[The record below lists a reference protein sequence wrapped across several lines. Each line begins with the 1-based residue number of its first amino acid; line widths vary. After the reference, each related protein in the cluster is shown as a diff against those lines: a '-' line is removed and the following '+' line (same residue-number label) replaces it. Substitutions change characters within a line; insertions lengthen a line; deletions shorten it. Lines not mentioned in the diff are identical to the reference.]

1 MKKNIILIPT
11 YNEFKNISI
20 ITNKIFKQKINSDI
34 LFIDDNSTDG
44 TKEKIIELSKKK
56 KINKIY
62 I

>member
-20 ITNKIFKQKINSDI
+20 ITNKIFKQKIHSDI

-56 KINKIY
+56 NQ
-62 I
+62 

>member
-56 KINKIY
+56 NQ
-62 I
+62 

>member
-34 LFIDDNSTDG
+34 LFIDDNSTDR
-44 TKEKIIELSKKK
+44 TK
-56 KINKIY
+56 
-62 I
+62 

>member
-20 ITNKIFKQKINSDI
+20 ITNKIFKQKINLDI

-56 KINKIY
+56 KINKKY
-62 I
+62 F

>member
-11 YNEFKNISI
+11 YNEFTNISI

-56 KINKIY
+56 SQ
-62 I
+62 